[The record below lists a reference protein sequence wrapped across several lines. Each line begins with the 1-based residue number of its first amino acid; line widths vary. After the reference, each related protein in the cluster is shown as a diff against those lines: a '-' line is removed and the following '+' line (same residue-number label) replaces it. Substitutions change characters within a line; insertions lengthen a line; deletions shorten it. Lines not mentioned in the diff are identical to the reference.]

1 MNLSPY
7 TPAAAPELASPPR
20 RFAVSP
26 ALAWAGIVIA
36 AVAWTALVRLPLW
49 RMDGLDDAFYVE
61 VARLWTRGLPPYLTV
76 YDVKPPGFFALLALA
91 ETALGPTLDALRA
104 LAVVCDA
111 ATAVAL
117 LMLGRR
123 FGAPAVGVAAA
134 LVYPLLSELVTA
146 NDAYC
151 PLAALTTFAFVAAL
165 SRRPLV
171 ERALVAGLLI
181 GAAGAVKQTAG
192 FEALAL
198 IAVLAGAPEAEG
210 RRWPVAAALLAAA
223 AVAPLAFL
231 AYFAAEGGA
240 GALVADA
247 FVGALT
253 RPASASEGLTFLDGL
268 GRFFLL
274 QKSDMVLFALVCLAL
289 LRRRALAAAL
299 PDAPLGALVLWFAAA
314 AAGVVVQRS
323 IAITYL
329 GPTLAPGLLIA
340 GLGLTRAA
348 PELARTPGWARLAA
362 LAVASVAIALV
373 HPGNDLSARF
383 EGAALAETAAAI
395 RAEGWTPGDRLYVV
409 NRGLWLYGA
418 LDAPPP
424 TRFLYP
430 GHTLCD
436 FKDRGPGL
444 VAEILASR
452 PRFVVVADRRIHYVC
467 EQADR
472 WRTVDGAL
480 SASYRRVA
488 HSAGAVDSFD
498 VYEAV
503 APGLRSGAAGR
514 DRAGLARAGDG
525 RKSAPIGVFPGP
537 VLSNL

>member
-1 MNLSPY
+1 MTVPPY
-7 TPAAAPELASPPR
+7 TPARAAELALPPR

-26 ALAWAGIVIA
+26 ALAWAGVVVA
-36 AVAWTALVRLPLW
+36 ALAWSALARLPLW

-76 YDVKPPGFFALLALA
+76 YDVKPPGFFALLAVVEAL
-91 ETALGPTLDALRA
+91 LGPTLDALRA
-104 LAVVCDA
+104 LAVVGDA

-134 LVYPLLSELVTA
+134 LVYPLLSQLVTA
-146 NDAYC
+146 NDAYG
-151 PLAALTTFAFVAAL
+151 PLAALTSFAFVAAL
-165 SRRPLV
+165 SRRPLMT
-171 ERALVAGLLI
+171 RALTAGLLI
-181 GAAGAVKQTAG
+181 GAAATVKQTVG
-192 FEALAL
+192 FEALAIL
-198 IAVLAGAPEAEG
+198 AVLIVGPDAER
-210 RRWPVAAALLAAA
+210 RRWRVAAAFIASAAI
-223 AVAPLAFL
+223 APLAFL
-231 AYFAAEGGA
+231 AYFAAKGGA
-240 GALVADA
+240 GALLGDA
-247 FVGALT
+247 VVGALL
-253 RPASASEGLTFLDGL
+253 RPASASEGVTFFDGV

-274 QKSDMVLFALVCLAL
+274 QKSAMAVFALVCLAL

-299 PDAPLGALVLWFAAA
+299 PDAPLGALALWFAAA

-323 IAITYL
+323 IAVTYL

-348 PELARTPGWARLAA
+348 PELARAPEWARLAA
-362 LAVASVAIALV
+362 LAAVSVAIALV
-373 HPGNDLSARF
+373 HPGNDLSARY

-395 RAEGWTPGDRLYVV
+395 RAAGWTPGDRLYVV

-472 WRTVDGAL
+472 WRAIDAAL
-480 SASYRRVA
+480 AASYRRVA
-488 HSAGAVDSFD
+488 HSVGAVDAFD
-498 VYEAV
+498 VYEAA

-514 DRAGLARAGDG
+514 DRAALSGAGNG
-525 RKSAPIGVFPGP
+525 
-537 VLSNL
+537 

>member
-1 MNLSPY
+1 MTLSPY
-7 TPAAAPELASPPR
+7 TSAAAPELASPPR

-26 ALAWAGIVIA
+26 ALAWAGIVLA

-61 VARLWTRGLPPYLTV
+61 VARLWTHGLPPYLTV

-91 ETALGPTLDALRA
+91 EAALGPTLDALRA
-104 LAVVCDA
+104 VAVVGDA
-111 ATAVAL
+111 ASAVAL

-134 LVYPLLSELVTA
+134 LAYPLLSELVTA

-165 SRRPLV
+165 SRRPLI
-171 ERALVAGLLI
+171 ERALIAGLLI

-198 IAVLAGAPEAEG
+198 VAVLGGGAQAEG
-210 RRWPVAAALLAAA
+210 RRLRVVAAFLVAA

-253 RPASASEGLTFLDGL
+253 RPASASEGLSFLDGL

-299 PDAPLGALVLWFAAA
+299 PDAPLGALALWFAAA

-323 IAITYL
+323 IAVTYL

-348 PELARTPGWARLAA
+348 PELARAPEWARLAG
-362 LAVASVAIALV
+362 LAIVSVAIALV

-395 RAEGWTPGDRLYVV
+395 RAAGWAPGDRLYVV

-444 VAEILASR
+444 VAEILASQ

-467 EQADR
+467 EQGDR
-472 WRTVDGAL
+472 WRAVDSAL
-480 SASYRRVA
+480 SASYRRLA
-488 HSAGAVDSFD
+488 HVAGAADAFD

-514 DRAGLARAGDG
+514 PGLAGAGDG
-525 RKSAPIGVFPGP
+525 
-537 VLSNL
+537 

>member
-1 MNLSPY
+1 MTVPPY
-7 TPAAAPELASPPR
+7 TPTRAAELALPPR

-26 ALAWAGIVIA
+26 ALVWAGVVVA
-36 AVAWTALVRLPLW
+36 ALAWSALARLPLW

-76 YDVKPPGFFALLALA
+76 YDVKPPGFFALLAGVEA
-91 ETALGPTLDALRA
+91 ALGPTLDALRA

-117 LMLGRR
+117 LILGRR

-134 LVYPLLSELVTA
+134 LLYPLLSELVTA
-146 NDAYC
+146 NDAYG
-151 PLAALTTFAFVAAL
+151 PLAALTSFAFVAAL

-171 ERALVAGLLI
+171 VRTLAAGLLI
-181 GAAGAVKQTAG
+181 GAAATVKQTAG

-198 IAVLAGAPEAEG
+198 VAVLAAAPEAKR
-210 RRWPVAAALLAAA
+210 RRWRVAAAFIVAAA
-223 AVAPLAFL
+223 IAPLVFL
-231 AYFAAEGGA
+231 AYFAAKGGA
-240 GALVADA
+240 VALLGDA
-247 FVGALT
+247 VVGALL
-253 RPASASEGLTFLDGL
+253 RPASASEGLSFLDGV

-274 QKSDMVLFALVCLAL
+274 QKSAMAVFALVCLAL

-299 PDAPLGALVLWFAAA
+299 PDAPLGALALWFAAA
-314 AAGVVVQRS
+314 AAGVLVQRS
-323 IAITYL
+323 IAVTYL

-348 PELARTPGWARLAA
+348 PELARTPEWARLAA
-362 LAVASVAIALV
+362 LAAVSVAIALV
-373 HPGNDLSARF
+373 HPGNDLSARY

-395 RAEGWTPGDRLYVV
+395 RAAGSTPGDRLYVV

-472 WRTVDGAL
+472 WRAIDAAL
-480 SASYRRVA
+480 AGSYRRVA
-488 HSAGAVDSFD
+488 HSVGAVDAFD
-498 VYEAV
+498 VYEA
-503 APGLRSGAAGR
+503 ATPGPRSGAAGP
-514 DRAGLARAGDG
+514 DRAGLSGAGNG
-525 RKSAPIGVFPGP
+525 
-537 VLSNL
+537 

>member
-1 MNLSPY
+1 MTLPLC
-7 TPAAAPELASPPR
+7 TPAGAPELALRRR

-26 ALAWAGIVIA
+26 ALAWVGVVFA
-36 AVAWTALVRLPLW
+36 ALAWTALVRVPLW

-61 VARLWTRGLPPYLTV
+61 VARLWARGLPPYLTA
-76 YDVKPPGFFALLALA
+76 YDVKPPGFFALLTVTEA
-91 ETALGPTLDALRA
+91 ALGPTLDALRA

-134 LVYPLLSELVTA
+134 LLYPPLSELVTA

-165 SRRPLV
+165 SRRPPLA
-171 ERALVAGLLI
+171 RTLVAGLLI
-181 GAAGAVKQTAG
+181 GAAATVKQTAG
-192 FEALAL
+192 LEALAL
-198 IAVLAGAPEAEG
+198 IAVLAGAAEAEG
-210 RRWPVAAALLAAA
+210 RRLRVAAAFIVAAT
-223 AVAPLAFL
+223 VAPLAFF
-231 AYFAAEGGA
+231 AYFAIQGGA

-247 FVGALT
+247 VVGALL
-253 RPASASEGLTFLDGL
+253 RPASASEGLSFLDGL

-299 PDAPLGALVLWFAAA
+299 PDAPLGALALWFAAA
-314 AAGVVVQRS
+314 AAGVVAQRS
-323 IAITYL
+323 IAVTYL

-348 PELARTPGWARLAA
+348 PELARAPERARLAA
-362 LAVASVAIALV
+362 LAAVSVAVALF

-383 EGAALAETAAAI
+383 EGAALAESAAAI
-395 RAEGWTPGDRLYVV
+395 RAEGWRPGDRLYVV

-436 FKDRGPGL
+436 FKDRGPGV

-472 WRTVDGAL
+472 WRAVDGAL
-480 SASYRRVA
+480 TAAYRRVA
-488 HSAGAVDSFD
+488 HSAGAVDAFD
-498 VYEAV
+498 VYEAI
-503 APGLRSGAAGR
+503 APRPASGAAG
-514 DRAGLARAGDG
+514 LADAGDG
-525 RKSAPIGVFPGP
+525 
-537 VLSNL
+537 